1 MFSYWGVAFCLT
13 WGTNDMSGVGFA
25 PPICLILESRAAGL
39 NSNQLN
45 PFYISV
51 SVHVEAQGESEMW
64 SSDLLAGFDT
74 DGGSPQP
81 AVFFSPVS
89 PRSWRRG
96 TSRRHEAKTA
106 LRSKKPFPASTQMF
120 SVFFLK
126 AVWPC
131 DGSLTTHSAFSCVL
145 KEEKRKSGSR
155 NPSKGEIFKGRQSG
169 VVGSGTCA
177 EVKSRLHEDLVLLG
191 CRTS

>member
-1 MFSYWGVAFCLT
+1 MPYFGKQGCWAEFKPIKSILYQCFCT
-13 WGTNDMSGVGFA
+13 RGSSGR
-25 PPICLILESRAAGL
+25 IWD
-39 NSNQLN
+39 
-45 PFYISV
+45 
-51 SVHVEAQGESEMW
+51 VE
-64 SSDLLAGFDT
+64 L
-74 DGGSPQP
+74 GSPRWLWHGRRLSSAGCFFFPRQP
-81 AVFFSPVS
+81 PQLEA
-89 PRSWRRG
+89 
-96 TSRRHEAKTA
+96 RHVATT
-106 LRSKKPFPASTQMF
+106 RSKDSTEVQEAF
-120 SVFFLK
+120 SCLHSNFFCFFLK